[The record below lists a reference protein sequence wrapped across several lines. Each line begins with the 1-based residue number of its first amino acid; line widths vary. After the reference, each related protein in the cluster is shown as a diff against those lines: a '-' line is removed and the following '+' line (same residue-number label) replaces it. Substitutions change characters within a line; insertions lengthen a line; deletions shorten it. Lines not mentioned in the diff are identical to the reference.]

1 MPSSSTGSGS
11 FGKAFDIGFKVL
23 SVLVF
28 PILLWGV
35 RLEVNNAIQ
44 DERIFEIQEDLDK
57 LSETTRA
64 VQANSI
70 SLVRLEGKLD
80 NLDGKVDEV
89 KQLLQERGR

>member
-1 MPSSSTGSGS
+1 MGANNAGSV
-11 FGKAFDIGFKVL
+11 GKAIDIGFKVL
-23 SVLVF
+23 AVLVV
-28 PILLWGV
+28 PLLLWGV
-35 RLEVNNAIQ
+35 RLEVNNAIA
-44 DERIFEIQEDLDK
+44 DERISEIQEDLDK

-89 KQLLQERGR
+89 KDLLQERSR